1 MKDEDNVQQ
10 PVANRK
16 MDLGEGPVAKQ
27 RHVKEENKPPS
38 AHQAELQHPFNF
50 SSRMLDSVGP
60 VSSVHDLRFQ
70 LNEHQ
75 DFREVRPTQL
85 LQNLNQQSFTNL
97 GQSPI
102 QTQLLLS
109 VLTQNMS
116 YPGAAALSFA
126 AAPTATHNLLAQYA
140 LASSLQPLGGAD
152 PLVMSAMLFN
162 GGQLGPR

>member
-1 MKDEDNVQQ
+1 MKDGDNVQQ
-10 PVANRK
+10 PAANRK
-16 MDLGEGPVAKQ
+16 MDLDEGPVVKQ

-38 AHQAELQHPFNF
+38 THHAELQHPTIVNNF
-50 SSRMLDSVGP
+50 PSSMMDSVGP
-60 VSSVHDLRFQ
+60 VTSVHDLRFR

-75 DFREVRPTQL
+75 EFR
-85 LQNLNQQSFTNL
+85 LNQQSFSNL
-97 GQSPI
+97 SQSPI

-109 VLTQNMS
+109 VLTQTMS